1 METETTNA
9 SVALAHKIPDACRR
23 IGCGR
28 TTIYELLAS
37 GAIRAIK
44 IGNRTL
50 IPESELQRFVQT
62 RLSEAA

>member
-1 METETTNA
+1 MDTETTNA
-9 SVALAHKIPDACRR
+9 SVALAHKIPEACRR

-28 TTIYELLAS
+28 TMIYELLAS
-37 GAIRAIK
+37 GDIKAIK

-50 IPESELQRFVQT
+50 IPESELQRLVQT